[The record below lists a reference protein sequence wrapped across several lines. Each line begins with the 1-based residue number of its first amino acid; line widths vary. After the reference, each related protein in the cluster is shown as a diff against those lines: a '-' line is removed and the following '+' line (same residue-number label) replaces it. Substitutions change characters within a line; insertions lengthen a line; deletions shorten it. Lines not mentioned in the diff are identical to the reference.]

1 MPLLEITVYGPLAC
15 VRTPNLK
22 EKEKICIKN
31 CFVVTF
37 NLMWGLSRLQ
47 KWLDDK
53 GYFIKIIKKKLSPDL
68 NKWLNFQVDKLL
80 ILIFFFRKK

>member
-1 MPLLEITVYGPLAC
+1 MELADFHNTGLKSMPLLEITVYGPLAC

-37 NLMWGLSRLQ
+37 NLM
-47 KWLDDK
+47 
-53 GYFIKIIKKKLSPDL
+53 
-68 NKWLNFQVDKLL
+68 
-80 ILIFFFRKK
+80 